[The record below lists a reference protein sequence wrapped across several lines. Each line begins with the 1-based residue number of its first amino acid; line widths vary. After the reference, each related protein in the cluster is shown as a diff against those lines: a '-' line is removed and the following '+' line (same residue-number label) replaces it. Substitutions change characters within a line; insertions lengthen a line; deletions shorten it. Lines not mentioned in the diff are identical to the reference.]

1 MKDFRWPAIIP
12 RLDHTPALPM
22 QRVRQQKP
30 RRITQVRSLMHD
42 HQSLASISLQ
52 THDFRERPILPLAPL
67 TAFDLERTETLR
79 MIGAQLLPHF
89 IHSPPLSI
97 QLLWPAS
104 SISLTPCFPGSSI
117 S

>member
-1 MKDFRWPAIIP
+1 
-12 RLDHTPALPM
+12 M

-67 TAFDLERTETLR
+67 TAFDLERTEALR
-79 MIGAQLLPHF
+79 MVGAQLLPYF
-89 IHSPPLSI
+89 IHSPPL
-97 QLLWPAS
+97 PHPVDVAAAS
-104 SISLTPCFPGSSI
+104 NFTPPPLATTFQQ
-117 S
+117 